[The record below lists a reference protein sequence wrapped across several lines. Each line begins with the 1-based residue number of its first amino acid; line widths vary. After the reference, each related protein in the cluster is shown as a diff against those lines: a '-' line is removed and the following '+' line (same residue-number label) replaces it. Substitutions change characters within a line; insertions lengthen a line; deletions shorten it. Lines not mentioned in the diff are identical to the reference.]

1 MLPQLSA
8 SAACIKRREG
18 ERRGGGRDDDG
29 EGVLARSDDN
39 DVCDNDEATRG
50 GVLG

>member
-29 EGVLARSDDN
+29 EGVLARSDGN
-39 DVCDNDEATRG
+39 VGDNDEATRG